1 MRGNYGAFSGL
12 RLESL
17 ASIKTRTGAI
27 MARSFFRFISSIFGA
42 SDARQEGKAE
52 ANRANTGG
60 LIRAEWPHDY
70 QFLFIEPPAN
80 EVAEALDGWKWIGL
94 DGLEPAAVS
103 AFGDIFFRAGDGS
116 VRHLDMLDGKLT
128 RIAGHW
134 AEFQADLQ
142 NEARRDEL
150 LLAGLVVAARKNGL
164 IPAAGQCYDFKKPPV
179 LGGEMSLREMETTFF
194 VVKVHI
200 AGQIHRQVKD
210 LPQGAKINKV
220 TISDR

>member
-1 MRGNYGAFSGL
+1 M
-12 RLESL
+12 
-17 ASIKTRTGAI
+17 
-27 MARSFFRFISSIFGA
+27 
-42 SDARQEGKAE
+42 
-52 ANRANTGG
+52 
-60 LIRAEWPHDY
+60 IRAEWPHDY

-80 EVAEALDGWKWIGL
+80 EIAEALDGWKWIGL

>member
-1 MRGNYGAFSGL
+1 
-12 RLESL
+12 
-17 ASIKTRTGAI
+17 
-27 MARSFFRFISSIFGA
+27 MANSFYRFISSIFGSSNA
-42 SDARQEGKAE
+42 KQERKAGTD
-52 ANRANTGG
+52 RAGIEG
-60 LIRAEWPHDY
+60 LVRAEWPRDY
-70 QFLFIEPPAN
+70 QFLFIEPQAKD
-80 EVAEALDGWKWIGL
+80 VAEALDGWKWIGL

-116 VRHLDMLDGKLT
+116 IHHLDMLDGKLA
-128 RIAGHW
+128 RIAGDW
-134 AEFQADLQ
+134 SEFQVDLQ

-150 LLAGLVVAARKNGL
+150 LLAGLVFAARKNGL
-164 IPAAGQCYDFKKPPV
+164 IPAASQCYDFKKPPV

-220 TISDR
+220 TISDG

>member
-94 DGLEPAAVS
+94 DGLEPAA
-103 AFGDIFFRAGDGS
+103 
-116 VRHLDMLDGKLT
+116 
-128 RIAGHW
+128 
-134 AEFQADLQ
+134 
-142 NEARRDEL
+142 
-150 LLAGLVVAARKNGL
+150 
-164 IPAAGQCYDFKKPPV
+164 
-179 LGGEMSLREMETTFF
+179 
-194 VVKVHI
+194 
-200 AGQIHRQVKD
+200 
-210 LPQGAKINKV
+210 
-220 TISDR
+220 